1 MYQPYPPASGLPQQ
15 PPRIQPPRSVLTAV
29 KLMYA
34 GAALS
39 ALLLVITLVTIG
51 SLKAAIVARHPGYT
65 AAQLHAA
72 EIAGV
77 AGAVIGGLIEIG
89 LWLWMAW
96 ANGRGRGW
104 ARVVSAVFFGINTLT
119 LIILPFLPADRLP
132 PSAGGV
138 RSAATLIIAPLLWLV
153 GLGVIVLIFSKRSG
167 PFYKQQAAL

>member
-1 MYQPYPPASGLPQQ
+1 MGHSKIATTKNIYGHLFAQDRARFGRLPWEVAIYQPYPPASGLPQQ

-77 AGAVIGGLIEIG
+77 AGAVVGGLIEIG
-89 LWLWMAW
+89 QWLWMAW
-96 ANGRGRGW
+96 ANGRG
-104 ARVVSAVFFGINTLT
+104 ARLGQGPVCGVLRHQHPDADH
-119 LIILPFLPADRLP
+119 LPLP
-132 PSAGGV
+132 PG
-138 RSAATLIIAPLLWLV
+138 
-153 GLGVIVLIFSKRSG
+153 
-167 PFYKQQAAL
+167 